1 MKTHFIRDLQP
12 NEVVTSFFLVHHKEV
27 RLKKTGE
34 PYLCLTLAD
43 RTGTLDAKMWDGV
56 PEVMETFERDDFVK
70 VKGLVQIFRNK
81 PQMTIHK
88 LRRLADSEVDYAD
101 YFPHTERNIDEMW
114 LQLRAAVSAM
124 QNLALRGLLDA
135 FLDDEEIAQRF
146 RRAPAAKSL
155 HHARIGGLLEHVV
168 SVLGLCR
175 LCSEHYGFIDL
186 DLLITGAVLHDLG
199 KIFELEYH
207 RSFGY
212 TTEGQLLGHM
222 AIVMDMLNAKAA
234 LVPGFPPKLKIL
246 IQHMIL
252 SHHGHYE
259 FGSPKLPMFPEAL
272 LLHYLDDLDSKLE
285 SMRASVAGDA
295 NLEGDWTSFNPA
307 LERPLLKKEKF
318 LAEKPAQVVAC
329 RERAEAG
336 SRPATPQAP
345 SDFPIPGAGPARP
358 DAVPILP
365 AATALPSVTS
375 PPGTPKARLQ
385 PRTAFGELLQ
395 AALKD
400 DSGA

>member
-1 MKTHFIRDLQP
+1 
-12 NEVVTSFFLVHHKEV
+12 
-27 RLKKTGE
+27 
-34 PYLCLTLAD
+34 
-43 RTGTLDAKMWDGV
+43 
-56 PEVMETFERDDFVK
+56 METFDRDDFVK

-81 PQMTIHK
+81 PQMTVHK

-101 YFPHTERNIDEMW
+101 YFPHTEKNIDEMW
-114 LQLRAAVSAM
+114 LQLRAAVSAI
-124 QNLALRGLLDA
+124 QNVPLRALLDA
-135 FLDDEEIAQRF
+135 FLDDEDIAQRF

-199 KIFELEYH
+199 KIFELQYD

-222 AIVMDMLNAKAA
+222 AIVMDMLHAKAA
-234 LVPGFPPKLKIL
+234 LVPGFPPKLKVL

-252 SHHGHYE
+252 SHHGRYE

-307 LERPLLKKEKF
+307 LERSLLKKEKF
-318 LAEKPAQVVAC
+318 LAEPPAPGAAGGESGETGLAARPKGPAAMPVPGALPAKPGAVCLSPAQ
-329 RERAEAG
+329 
-336 SRPATPQAP
+336 
-345 SDFPIPGAGPARP
+345 GPT
-358 DAVPILP
+358 P
-365 AATALPSVTS
+365 AAIS
-375 PPGTPKARLQ
+375 PAMTPKPRLQ
-385 PRTAFGELLQ
+385 PQTTFGELLE

>member
-34 PYLCLTLAD
+34 PFLCLTLAD

-56 PEVMETFERDDFVK
+56 PEVMETFDRDDFVK

-81 PQMTIHK
+81 PQMTVHK

-101 YFPHTERNIDEMW
+101 YFPHTEKNIDEMW
-114 LQLRAAVSAM
+114 LQLRAAVSAI
-124 QNLALRGLLDA
+124 QNVPLRALLDA
-135 FLDDEEIAQRF
+135 FLDDEDIAQRF

-199 KIFELEYH
+199 KIFELQYD

-222 AIVMDMLNAKAA
+222 AIVMDMLHAKAA
-234 LVPGFPPKLKIL
+234 LVPGFP
-246 IQHMIL
+246 
-252 SHHGHYE
+252 
-259 FGSPKLPMFPEAL
+259 
-272 LLHYLDDLDSKLE
+272 
-285 SMRASVAGDA
+285 
-295 NLEGDWTSFNPA
+295 
-307 LERPLLKKEKF
+307 
-318 LAEKPAQVVAC
+318 
-329 RERAEAG
+329 
-336 SRPATPQAP
+336 
-345 SDFPIPGAGPARP
+345 
-358 DAVPILP
+358 
-365 AATALPSVTS
+365 
-375 PPGTPKARLQ
+375 
-385 PRTAFGELLQ
+385 
-395 AALKD
+395 
-400 DSGA
+400 